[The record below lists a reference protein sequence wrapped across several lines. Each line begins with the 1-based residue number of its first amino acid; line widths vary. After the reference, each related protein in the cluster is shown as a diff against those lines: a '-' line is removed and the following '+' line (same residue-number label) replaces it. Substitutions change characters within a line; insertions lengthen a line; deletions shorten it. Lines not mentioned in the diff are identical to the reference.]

1 MRTRL
6 TATFI
11 LLVISASLI
20 GCTGKTRFPSYYTLH
35 VPPAPDPP
43 AAGGTR
49 VSIAVHEF
57 RSPAY
62 LRQGAIVYR
71 PSAEQIGF
79 YNYQRWAT
87 DPREF
92 LTNALV
98 DRLRASGKFAEV
110 KIYDGRPDVDFILT
124 GRLEKLEE
132 VDYDGG
138 VKVVVALS
146 AQMTDLHS
154 GKTVWTNDASEIIQV
169 DKRTV
174 PAIVAEM
181 SHAMDRTLQKLLA
194 SLTVSTTASLE
205 PHMDSP

>member
-11 LLVISASLI
+11 LLAISASLI
-20 GCTGKTRFPSYYTLH
+20 GCTGRTRFPSYYTLH

-43 AAGGTR
+43 VAGGTR

-79 YNYQRWAT
+79 YNYQRWAI

-92 LTNALV
+92 LTNAIV
-98 DRLRASGKFAEV
+98 DRLRASERRV
-110 KIYDGRPDVDFILT
+110 RNRRHPSDGSGERRRGVTRATWIWAPTMCCPCPGI
-124 GRLEKLEE
+124 RLRCYRAFGINCAPRK
-132 VDYDGG
+132 
-138 VKVVVALS
+138 S
-146 AQMTDLHS
+146 RTNS
-154 GKTVWTNDASEIIQV
+154 GSE
-169 DKRTV
+169 R
-174 PAIVAEM
+174 
-181 SHAMDRTLQKLLA
+181 
-194 SLTVSTTASLE
+194 
-205 PHMDSP
+205 